1 MNITVQTK
9 RKMSRKMILLKVM
22 RILKMKLYPN
32 LRKEYKNLLKRR
44 DREVIREG
52 LKKSLIDSNT
62 FSSVIEC
69 TWLTL
74 ILIY

>member
-1 MNITVQTK
+1 
-9 RKMSRKMILLKVM
+9 VM
-22 RILKMKLYPN
+22 RILKMKLYLH
-32 LRKEYKNLLKRR
+32 LRKEYKNPLKRR
-44 DREVIREG
+44 DREEIREG

>member
-1 MNITVQTK
+1 
-9 RKMSRKMILLKVM
+9 MILLKVM

>member
-1 MNITVQTK
+1 
-9 RKMSRKMILLKVM
+9 MILLKVM

-32 LRKEYKNLLKRR
+32 LRKEYKNLRKRR

-62 FSSVIEC
+62 FFSVIEC
-69 TWLTL
+69 TCLTL
-74 ILIY
+74 IIIY